1 MAYRRT
7 FLPGWKI
14 TLFEI
19 IVKTDV
25 TLAGLELGL
34 LTMKK
39 GEFSR
44 FLFEPQYA
52 YGDMGCPPFIPAAAV
67 VLYEVQILDFL
78 DSGQV
83 DNFIALSP
91 VGRLQMPRCCT
102 EKKITYDVVL
112 PLDIKCM
119 QM

>member
-1 MAYRRT
+1 M
-7 FLPGWKI
+7 
-14 TLFEI
+14 
-19 IVKTDV
+19 

-52 YGDMGCPPFIPAAAV
+52 YGDLGCPPLIPAFAV
-67 VLYEVQILDFL
+67 VLYEVHILDFL

-83 DNFIALSP
+83 DDFIELSP
-91 VGRLQMPRCCT
+91 VRRCCERIKYT
-102 EKKITYDVVL
+102 SAEPFGITTSRNNIRFEIFFY
-112 PLDIKCM
+112 IY
-119 QM
+119 

>member
-1 MAYRRT
+1 
-7 FLPGWKI
+7 
-14 TLFEI
+14 
-19 IVKTDV
+19 
-25 TLAGLELGL
+25 
-34 LTMKK
+34 MKK

-44 FLFEPQYA
+44 FLFEPRYA

-83 DNFIALSP
+83 DVLIALSP
-91 VGRLQMPRCCT
+91 VGRLQMPRFI
-102 EKKITYDVVL
+102 EKKITYDVVI